1 MALSPQSLL
10 GADLAVDAVVAEV
23 ADGVA
28 TLEVTRGFT
37 DDAPTSI
44 TLPVPDAMAADFSF
58 TGFETGGRSLVAAS
72 EGTVLACGASVAYS
86 AELEQLHEQ
95 AF

>member
-1 MALSPQSLL
+1 MALSPQSLE
-10 GADLAVDAVVAEV
+10 G

-28 TLEVTRGFT
+28 TLEATRGFT

-72 EGTVLACGASVAYS
+72 DGAVLACGASGA
-86 AELEQLHEQ
+86 
-95 AF
+95 